1 MKVIRFALKEKRQE
15 LGGQGWG
22 GVEAMSIKM
31 TRYNV

>member
-15 LGGQGWG
+15 LGGRG

>member
-1 MKVIRFALKEKRQE
+1 MKVIRFALKEKKTRTW
-15 LGGQGWG
+15 GGG

>member
-1 MKVIRFALKEKRQE
+1 MKVIRFALKEKKTRTW
-15 LGGQGWG
+15 GGGG